1 MKNKKI
7 LYESIMKNI
16 SKTVKKYLNESDTYL
31 IKFSQRLAE
40 TNSYNVNDIKKF
52 IKLGGEVHYTY
63 SLKDYENDNYYDML
77 SKQSLLKLLLKA
89 DRDPMNHD
97 EFVEEYETD
106 NYYKTDPISF
116 GITFKWRDYQF
127 YNDET
132 DEEDGGYPLIII
144 DKTKTY
150 K

>member
-1 MKNKKI
+1 MRNKRK
-7 LYESIMKNI
+7 LYESIMKDV
-16 SKTVKKYLNESDTYL
+16 SKTIKKHLNESDTYP
-31 IKFSQRLAE
+31 IKISQRLAE

-97 EFVEEYETD
+97 EFVEEYEDD